1 MTDLSTPSPELFDA
15 NGMPIFDKTRLL
27 SEEFA
32 QYLYTLEFKAKNV
45 TDMTVGG
52 YQAAIRP
59 YMDGGY
65 TTELLATHVMGGVIY
80 CQVRVTIKLL
90 SGVTFES
97 FGDADNRS
105 SPDGDTCLRTAE
117 SRAFKRTVT
126 QALNIAP
133 VDFRDAKVA
142 ASRGRGSHYEGAAE
156 RLARRETEQLKGV
169 DLAVISPMKT
179 PPPSGVNPAGAKGV
193 WERCL

>member
-1 MTDLSTPSPELFDA
+1 VTETPSLSSDLFDA
-15 NGMPIFDKTRLL
+15 NGMPVFDKARLIT
-27 SEEFA
+27 EEFA
-32 QYLYTLEFKAKNV
+32 PYLYTLEFKAKNV

-52 YQAAIRP
+52 YQKAIRP
-59 YMDGGY
+59 YLAGGY
-65 TTELLATHVMGGVIY
+65 TTELLETHVMGGVIY

-97 FGDADNRS
+97 FGDADNRG

-126 QALNIAP
+126 QALDIAP
-133 VDFRDAKVA
+133 VDFKDAKVKPA
-142 ASRGRGSHYEGAAE
+142 RGRESHYEGAAE
-156 RLARRETEQLKGV
+156 RLAKRESEQLRGV
-169 DLAVISPMKT
+169 DLAAISPMKT